1 MNTYLLNM
9 YSFIVTLLL
18 IPFLRNIDGNPRTYK
33 KSAKIFMVNIDN
45 TICNTNCSDY
55 IMSEP
60 ILENIEFFNELYERG
75 NIIHYWTSRGMN
87 TGKNWDVF
95 TISQMKAWNVKYDT
109 LNMNKPN
116 YDYWIDDKA
125 INIQDL

>member
-1 MNTYLLNM
+1 M

>member
-1 MNTYLLNM
+1 MNTYLINM

-75 NIIHYWTSRGMN
+75 NIIHYWTSRGMK

>member
-1 MNTYLLNM
+1 MNTYLINM